1 MRVTEQERLD
11 MNERI
16 DRRSFLGSLGTAA
29 VGAGAC
35 VAAPRAAGAA
45 AARAKGTIPNTPF
58 KVGHMTFMSGP
69 GAYLGA
75 PALKGHTLAADEINA
90 EGGFLGA
97 RKIATVTADEA
108 AGVDGNVKELRRM
121 KLLEEIDW
129 FTGVISA
136 GDTVALAPVAE
147 ELAIPTI
154 FTDGCTDHL
163 FDVVN
168 KKPKYVF

>member
-1 MRVTEQERLD
+1 
-11 MNERI
+11 
-16 DRRSFLGSLGTAA
+16 
-29 VGAGAC
+29 
-35 VAAPRAAGAA
+35 
-45 AARAKGTIPNTPF
+45 
-58 KVGHMTFMSGP
+58 KVGHMTFTSGP

-97 RKIATVTADEA
+97 RKIVTITADEA

-121 KLLEEIDW
+121 KLSEGIDW

-147 ELAIPTI
+147 ELAIPTVQNLAQHKENRSHPSGLQLRSGAVR
-154 FTDGCTDHL
+154 TLEDRG
-163 FDVVN
+163 
-168 KKPKYVF
+168 